1 VVLVAE
7 LDGAQLAY
15 EQAGA
20 GPAIV
25 FSHAGIADRRM
36 WDHQFRAMAR
46 GHRVV
51 RYDWRGYGDSSA
63 ATGTFSHHLDLL
75 GLMDALDIPTAVL
88 VGCSMGGAYAVD
100 AALNAPDRVTGLVL
114 IGSGLS
120 GHEWPESMQEQV
132 RERVH
137 SAVPSERLTAY
148 RSGTADQVRE
158 DDVEAMAE
166 AQARFM
172 VAGPDRD
179 PSQVDPMVW
188 QQSLDMLRKVFRR
201 MWSEHPAPEH
211 PPQPPATDRLRELD
225 VPVLVVNGLADVA
238 GIQQVAEILTDGIPG
253 ARRFDLPATGHL
265 APMERP
271 EQVTTALQD
280 FCRDLHRC

>member
-1 VVLVAE
+1 VLVAE
-7 LDGAQLAY
+7 VHGAQIAY
-15 EQAGA
+15 EHAGA

-36 WDHQFRAMAR
+36 WDHQFFALAK

-63 ATGTFSHHLDLL
+63 AVGTFSHHLDLL
-75 GLMDALDIPTAVL
+75 GLMDALDIPSAVL
-88 VGCSMGGAYAVD
+88 VGCSMGAAYAVD
-100 AALNAPDRVTGLVL
+100 AALTAPDRATGLVL

-120 GHEWPESMQEQV
+120 GHEWPESMQQQV
-132 RERVH
+132 HERVH

-148 RSGTADQVRE
+148 RSGTADQMRD

-179 PSQVDPMVW
+179 PSAVDPVAW
-188 QQSLDMLRKVFRR
+188 QQSLDMLRNVFRR
-201 MWSEHPAPEH
+201 MWSEHPAPGL
-211 PPQPPATDRLRELD
+211 PPQPPAKDRLRELE
-225 VPVLVVNGLADVA
+225 VPVLVVNGLDDVA
-238 GIQQVAEILTDGIPG
+238 GIQQVADILTDGIPG
-253 ARRFDLPATGHL
+253 ARRLDLPDTGHL
-265 APMERP
+265 APLERP
-271 EQVTTALQD
+271 EQVTGALQD
-280 FCRDLHRC
+280 FCRDLHRR